1 MDSASM
7 ARIEVEDPSAINSLY
22 PLPSR
27 STRMGS
33 RRCCKFAKEVL
44 GLWGL
49 CELERKG
56 ASNSYAANEY

>member
-1 MDSASM
+1 M
-7 ARIEVEDPSAINSLY
+7 SAINSLY

-44 GLWGL
+44 GLCGL
-49 CELERKG
+49 CELERRG